1 MTLHGR
7 SRQQRYSKSADWNYI
22 RECADTLRATVEE
35 ANRKPCASPV
45 RGSSLTRETIN
56 TVPMIPIFGNG
67 DCFSAQQ
74 YYEDLEN
81 SGVDGIMV
89 ARGALIKPWIF
100 TCVFSFH
107 TSSFFFFFGSDIDN
121 VSAARS
127 RRSASGISARA
138 SGSISSATYVFPFEP
153 QRLSLSLLISA
164 LPLHQFAEF
173 GLVSALLNPGSLQAV
188 SKMIL
193 VSSAEPLGI

>member
-35 ANRKPCASPV
+35 ANRKSCASPV

-100 TCVFSFH
+100 TCVFSFQ
-107 TSSFFFFFGSDIDN
+107 TSSFFFSFLALTSTMSLQRDQGEAR
-121 VSAARS
+121 VGYQLARAARS
-127 RRSASGISARA
+127 H
-138 SGSISSATYVFPFEP
+138 P
-153 QRLSLSLLISA
+153 QRMSSPLSPNA
-164 LPLHQFAEF
+164 CPC
-173 GLVSALLNPGSLQAV
+173 PC
-188 SKMIL
+188 
-193 VSSAEPLGI
+193 